1 MTGAGDANGSKPLKG
16 MKFVLI
22 GKTEK
27 PREEVARE
35 ITEMGGKVVT
45 KVDKKTAA
53 CISSKG
59 ILISNVVKKGM
70 FLYSAVSSPLDC
82 SKRFTLH
89 PLADLFI
96 PAPTRL
102 LRAAF

>member
-1 MTGAGDANGSKPLKG
+1 

-22 GKTEK
+22 GKMEK

-59 ILISNVVKKGM
+59 ALINNVVYCYENVLYANAGSSFPWLVPSSGVASTAIQ
-70 FLYSAVSSPLDC
+70 FLPPLLLLC
-82 SKRFTLH
+82 
-89 PLADLFI
+89 
-96 PAPTRL
+96 L
-102 LRAAF
+102 LRHPI

>member
-1 MTGAGDANGSKPLKG
+1 

-22 GKTEK
+22 GKMEK

-59 ILISNVVKKGM
+59 TLIFG
-70 FLYSAVSSPLDC
+70 
-82 SKRFTLH
+82 
-89 PLADLFI
+89 
-96 PAPTRL
+96 
-102 LRAAF
+102 

>member
-1 MTGAGDANGSKPLKG
+1 MSGGGDANGSKPLKG

-22 GKTEK
+22 GKMEK

-59 ILISNVVKKGM
+59 ALIDNVV
-70 FLYSAVSSPLDC
+70 
-82 SKRFTLH
+82 
-89 PLADLFI
+89 
-96 PAPTRL
+96 
-102 LRAAF
+102 